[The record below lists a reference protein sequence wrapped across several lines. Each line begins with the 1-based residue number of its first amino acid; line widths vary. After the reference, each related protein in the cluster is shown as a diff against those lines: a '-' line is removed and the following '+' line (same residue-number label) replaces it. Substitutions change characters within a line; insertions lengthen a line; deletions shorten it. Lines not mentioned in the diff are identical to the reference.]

1 MPHNRSASVKLLLLS
16 MSVLAMTACSSKK
29 TASSKADVPMPPVSE
44 IDAPE
49 SYAAVPQ
56 PLSGSDTLT
65 PVFPPAPVTAPP
77 TPTLGVAEAPVAVVP
92 VATTSATT
100 DMESR
105 IARLEQAVGSL
116 RTDYDRIMPAF
127 ASLNTTNERIQTL
140 LDEMERETGTRP
152 VAASITPA
160 PVVAAKQAPAA
171 SVTAPA
177 AEAPTATAVVTSA
190 PAQTTVVAA
199 PAAAQPSK
207 SGANVSALRVGEHGT
222 KTRLVLDLTNSSK
235 PDFKYDLDNGEKL
248 LLVDLPST
256 GWAGAQSGNGGAVS
270 PLVGSWNVQA
280 NDAGGSGLA
289 IQLKKSARV
298 LSTQFLP
305 SGDGNPARLV
315 IDIAPGA

>member
-1 MPHNRSASVKLLLLS
+1 MPHNRSASVKFLLVS
-16 MSVLAMTACSSKK
+16 MSVLAVAACSSKQ
-29 TASSKADVPMPPVSE
+29 TATSKADVPMPPVSE
-44 IDAPE
+44 VDAAE
-49 SYAAVPQ
+49 SYAAAPQ

-65 PVFPPAPVTAPP
+65 PVFPPTSIA
-77 TPTLGVAEAPVAVVP
+77 VAEAPAITAP
-92 VATTSATT
+92 SIATAPSTAAT
-100 DMESR
+100 DMEAR
-105 IARLEQAVGSL
+105 MARLEQAVGSL

-127 ASLNTTNERIQTL
+127 ASLNTTNERIQSL

-152 VAASITPA
+152 VAASIAPA
-160 PVVAAKQAPAA
+160 PVPAAKTTPVEAP
-171 SVTAPA
+171 
-177 AEAPTATAVVTSA
+177 APTAVVPSA
-190 PAQTTVVAA
+190 PAQAAPVAAA
-199 PAAAQPSK
+199 PAAAQPAK

-222 KTRLVLDLTNSSK
+222 KTRLVLDLTSSSK

-256 GWAGAQSGNGGAVS
+256 GWAGEQSGNGGAVS

-315 IDIAPGA
+315 IDIAAGA